1 MLLALNISILFQRE
15 HLRRLRSGIWRAEQ
29 DDAYSAGAG
38 RLGYYRRLRYE
49 QATHQQVIL
58 GLQDE
63 LKQAARL
70 LMNSL
75 IVWWLQV
82 NP

>member
-38 RLGYYRRLRYE
+38 RLDYYRRLRYE
-49 QATHQQVIL
+49 QATHQ
-58 GLQDE
+58 
-63 LKQAARL
+63 
-70 LMNSL
+70 
-75 IVWWLQV
+75 
-82 NP
+82 